1 MRRYTDM
8 PAWAGAEGGVSAAV
22 LLFHLQ
28 RMRAAGWGGLL
39 GQADL
44 AGQSLPN
51 FGTKGMKDTLNALLT
66 VPALPRTS
74 AARLPCQWNVQMGA
88 GPSLCSGTTNRGGA
102 PCNCLPP
109 KVIYDDATADT
120 QAHPARR
127 LYDFYTPSTPGSA
140 VVRAA
145 AKEYHFTPQSLAA
158 PAAEDEAC
166 AEDGDC
172 AAGWSGEFCDHF
184 IEDDSRCADNWQGEL
199 CDECALGFRGELC
212 DQRTEEEEEAE
223 ACAEGW
229 TGEDCDECAPG
240 FSGEMCDQRTEDED
254 AEEACAEGWAGEDCD
269 ECAPGFSG
277 DLCERRAE
285 AEQEA
290 EACAEGWAGEDC
302 DECAPGFSGEL
313 CDQRAGADV
322 AASRMP
328 PDSCAE
334 GWVGSRC
341 DQCGGCPS
349 CSLLVVCCMLFA
361 KGAACCSEWLHR

>member
-44 AGQSLPN
+44 AGQSLPY
-51 FGTKGMKDTLNALLT
+51 FGTKGMQDTLNALFT

-88 GPSLCSGTTNRGGA
+88 GPTLCSRTTNRGGA

-120 QAHPARR
+120 QAHHLHRVYEFWAA
-127 LYDFYTPSTPGSA
+127 PSTPGSA

-145 AKEYHFTPQSLAA
+145 AQEYHFTPQSLAA
-158 PAAEDEAC
+158 EDEAC
-166 AEDGDC
+166 AEDSDC

-199 CDECALGFRGELC
+199 CDECAPGFRGELC
-212 DQRTEEEEEAE
+212 DQHTEDEEEAE

-240 FSGEMCDQRTEDED
+240 FSGDLCERRAEDEE
-254 AEEACAEGWAGEDCD
+254 AEACAEGWAGEDCD

-277 DLCERRAE
+277 DLCE
-285 AEQEA
+285 
-290 EACAEGWAGEDC
+290 
-302 DECAPGFSGEL
+302 
-313 CDQRAGADV
+313 QRTGVDV
-322 AASRMP
+322 AVSRMP

-361 KGAACCSEWLHR
+361 KGAARCSEWLHR